1 MAEYKLIGI
10 YKIKGQIK
18 LETGLH
24 IGGDEGVIEIGGN
37 DNPIARDIS
46 TGNPY
51 IPGSSLKGKM
61 RYLMEWYTGSIN
73 ENGNV
78 YSGNDLSKK
87 KTSDGK
93 LLLKIFGSSNGKNT
107 VEGPTRITVKD
118 IFLNEESKKNVKK
131 MKEKTG
137 TDTEFKSENIINRLD
152 SSAKPRNLERVPRNL
167 VFDIEINF
175 KVLSV
180 DKKEKIEEMIKKSLK
195 LVEIE
200 GLGGSVSRGSGQV
213 KFENLKIENLFN
225 IKEEIK
231 DINLDNIELGD

>member
-1 MAEYKLIGI
+1 MSEYKLNGI

-37 DNPIARDIS
+37 DNPITRDIS

-61 RYLMEWYTGSIN
+61 RYLMEWYTGSI
-73 ENGNV
+73 
-78 YSGNDLSKK
+78 S
-87 KTSDGK
+87 SDGK
-93 LLLKIFGSSNGKNT
+93 VYDGENLPDDSCDNLLLNVFGGTAGGKGRK
-107 VEGPTRITVKD
+107 GPTRITVKD
-118 IFLNEESKKNVKK
+118 IFLTEDSKKEVKK

-137 TDTEFKSENIINRLD
+137 TDTEFKSENNINRLD

-167 VFDIEINF
+167 VFNMEINF
-175 KVLSV
+175 KVLNI
-180 DKKEKIEEMIKKSLK
+180 DKKEEIEKMILKSLK

-200 GLGGSVSRGSGQV
+200 GLGGAVSRGSGQV
-213 KFENLKIENLFN
+213 KFEKLKIENLFDEK
-225 IKEEIK
+225 KEVK
-231 DINLDNIELGD
+231 DLNLNDIELGD

>member
-1 MAEYKLIGI
+1 MAEYKLNGI

-37 DNPIARDIS
+37 DNPITRDIS

-78 YSGNDLSKK
+78 YSGNDLSKN
-87 KTSDGK
+87 KTKNGE

-118 IFLNEESKKNVKK
+118 IFLTKDSKKEVKK
-131 MKEKTG
+131 MKEKIG
-137 TDTEFKSENIINRLD
+137 TDTEFKSENNINRLD

-167 VFDIEINF
+167 VFDMEINF
-175 KVLSV
+175 KVLNL
-180 DKKEKIEEMIKKSLK
+180 DKKEEIKEMILKSLK

-213 KFENLKIENLFN
+213 KFENLKIENLFDEK
-225 IKEEIK
+225 KETK
-231 DINLDNIELGD
+231 DLNLNDIELGD